1 MSEPPAPSAPVAPAF
16 PGEQLMPAPID
27 FYFDFS
33 SPYGYLASHKIDA
46 LAAKHGREALWRPY
60 LLGAAMK
67 LTGQQPL
74 PSIPLK
80 GDYARRDFLRSA
92 RFHGVPYRHP
102 TRFPIASVAP
112 TRAFYWLN
120 AKEPRRAKALAQAL
134 YAAYFLEDID
144 TSQAENTI
152 AVAAKLGLPADE
164 VRAGINDQAVKDLTK
179 AEVDKA
185 IALGAFGSPYIVV
198 DGEPFWGVDR
208 FDQIDRW
215 LSSGEF

>member
-1 MSEPPAPSAPVAPAF
+1 
-16 PGEQLMPAPID
+16 MPAPID

-33 SPYGYLASHKIDA
+33 SPYGFLASHKIDA
-46 LAAKHGREALWRPY
+46 LAAKHGREARWRPY
-60 LLGAAMK
+60 LLGAVMK
-67 LTGQQPL
+67 VTGQQPL

-80 GDYARRDFLRSA
+80 GDYAKRDFLRSA

-102 TRFPIASVAP
+102 THFPIASVSP

-120 AKEPRRAKALAQAL
+120 AKDPRRAKELARAL

-164 VRAGINDQAVKDLTK
+164 VRAGINDPAVKDLTK
-179 AEVDKA
+179 SEVDKA
-185 IALGAFGSPYIVV
+185 IALGAFGSPYVVV
-198 DGEPFWGVDR
+198 DGEPFWGIDR

-215 LSSGEF
+215 LANGGF